1 MSKSSGEEYL
11 DNLKSNLVKAA
22 GYLGLDKGLVE
33 IITGTERKLEVEF
46 PVTMDDGTVR
56 VFKGFRVQD
65 NTAIGPAKGGIRYH
79 WNDNEYEVKALGKDM
94 THKCALMGLPLG
106 GGKGGIICDPKGDK
120 NNPNGTGK
128 PMSTGEKERMTRGYT
143 IEITDIIGP
152 DKDVPAPDV
161 NTNPEIMGWLM
172 DEYSKE
178 IARKTGQPFKKIYG
192 VVTGKP
198 VDGGGSL
205 GRDRATARGMQF
217 TLEEAAKVL
226 GIDLKGAR
234 VVVQG
239 FGNAGMNFAK
249 FAYDELGS
257 KIVALSDSKGA
268 IYNPE
273 GLNPYEV
280 EKWKEK
286 NSDKLTDYP
295 GAKNITTKELLSLE
309 CEVLAPSALEGQLT
323 KETAPNVKAKI
334 VVEGANGATTNEADE
349 IMYQKGIFRLP
360 GILANGGGVTVSCFE
375 WMQNLENPDNDP
387 AKQWTEEQVDAKL
400 KTHMVNAYKASK
412 EMADKHKVSMGTAV
426 YIVSVDRVAKAVKTK
441 YGL

>member
-1 MSKSSGEEYL
+1 MSKSSGKEYL
-11 DNLKSNLVKAA
+11 ENIKENIVKAA
-22 GYLGLDKGLVE
+22 GYLGLEQAIVD
-33 IITGTERKLEVEF
+33 IITGTERKIKITF
-46 PVTMDDGTVR
+46 PVRMDDGSIK
-56 VFKGFRVQD
+56 VFTGFRTQD
-65 NTAIGPAKGGIRYH
+65 NTARGPAKGGIRYH
-79 WNDNEYEVKALGKDM
+79 YNVDEDEVDALGKDM
-94 THKCALMGLPLG
+94 THKDALMDIPLG
-106 GGKGGIICDPKGDK
+106 GGKGGIICDPKGQD
-120 NNPNGTGK
+120 PNGTGK
-128 PMSTGEKERMTRGYT
+128 PMSKGEQERMTRAYT
-143 IEITDIIGP
+143 IGITDIIGP

-161 NTNPEIMGWLM
+161 NTNPEIMDWLM
-172 DEYSKE
+172 DQYSKE
-178 IARKTGQPFKKIYG
+178 IAKKTGQPYKKIYG

-198 VDGGGSL
+198 VGKGGSL
-205 GRDRATARGMQF
+205 GRGRATARGMQF
-217 TLEEAAKVL
+217 TLEEAAKDL

-257 KIVALSDSKGA
+257 KIIALSDSKGA

-286 NSDKLTDYP
+286 NSDKLMDYP
-295 GAKNITTKELLSLE
+295 GAKNITTSELLSLE
-309 CEVLAPSALEGQLT
+309 CEVLAPAALENQLT
-323 KETAPNVKAKI
+323 KDTAPNVKAKI

-349 IMYQKGIFRLP
+349 IMYKKGIFRLP

-375 WMQNLENPDNDP
+375 WMQNLQNPDNDP

-400 KTHMVNAYKASK
+400 KTHMVNAYKATK

-426 YIVSVDRVAKAVKTK
+426 YIVSVDRVAKAVKAK
-441 YGL
+441 YSL